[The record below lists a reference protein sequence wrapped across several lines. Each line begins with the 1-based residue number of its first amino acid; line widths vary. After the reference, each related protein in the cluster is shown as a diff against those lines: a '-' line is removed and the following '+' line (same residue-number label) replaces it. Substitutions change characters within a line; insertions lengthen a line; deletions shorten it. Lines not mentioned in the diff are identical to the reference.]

1 MAGKQAYAPP
11 EVQPNLFTIPK
22 VYLAIETLA
31 NTNTLHS
38 NNALCAPQD
47 QEAAPNLSAPES
59 RGDLE
64 ALSRLAIEQFS
75 AAFGK
80 NSRHNS
86 ML

>member
-1 MAGKQAYAPP
+1 MGSFGGQSSMPGKQAYAPP

-22 VYLAIETLA
+22 
-31 NTNTLHS
+31 
-38 NNALCAPQD
+38 D

-75 AAFGK
+75 AAF
-80 NSRHNS
+80 
-86 ML
+86 